1 MIVLKQLIKNK
12 TALCCIVL
20 ITLIIIL
27 GILAPYIA
35 PFDPNKVRIVR
46 KYASMSGEHW
56 LGCDHLGRDIFSR
69 LLYGIRSTL
78 FLSLL
83 TMIIT
88 IVIGTVIGL
97 ISGYQRGKLDECI
110 MRLCDVMLSFPS
122 QVMILAI
129 VGVLGVG
136 IENVIIANIVVKWAW
151 YSRMIRSSVIK
162 HSRKNYILFSRAIGA
177 SNIFIIRRHLLPN
190 IMSELVV
197 LATLDTGWVILNI
210 SALSFIGLG
219 VQAPTAEWGLM
230 LSEAKNVMIQHPMQM
245 VFPGIAI
252 LIVVAAFNML
262 GDCLRDILDPKDKSN
277 ES

>member
-1 MIVLKQLIKNK
+1 MNLTKKLINNK
-12 TALCCIVL
+12 TAFICL
-20 ITLIIIL
+20 IIITTMIIL
-27 GILAPYIA
+27 GILSPYIA

-46 KYASMSGEHW
+46 KYAAISSEHW

-88 IVIGTVIGL
+88 IIVGSVIGL
-97 ISGYQRGKLDECI
+97 ISGYRRGKLDECI
-110 MRLCDVMLSFPS
+110 MRLCDIMLSFPS

-162 HSRKNYILFSRAIGA
+162 YSRKNYILFSRAIGA
-177 SNIFIIRRHLLPN
+177 PHSFIICRHLLPN
-190 IMSELVV
+190 VMSELVV

-230 LSEAKNVMIQHPMQM
+230 LSEAKNVMTQHPMQM
-245 VFPGIAI
+245 IFPGIAI

-262 GDCLRDILDPKDKSN
+262 GDCLRDILDPKEKTA
-277 ES
+277 

>member
-1 MIVLKQLIKNK
+1 MNLTKKLINNK
-12 TALCCIVL
+12 TALICMII
-20 ITLIIIL
+20 ITTMIIL

-46 KYASMSGEHW
+46 KYAAISSDHW

-88 IVIGTVIGL
+88 IIVGSVIGL
-97 ISGYQRGKLDECI
+97 ISGYRRGKLDECI
-110 MRLCDVMLSFPS
+110 MRLCDIMLSFPS

-162 HSRKNYILFSRAIGA
+162 YSRKNYILFSRAIGA
-177 SNIFIIRRHLLPN
+177 PHSFIICRHLLPN

-230 LSEAKNVMIQHPMQM
+230 LSEAKNVMTQHPMQM

-262 GDCLRDILDPKDKSN
+262 GDCLRDILDPKEKTA
-277 ES
+277 

>member
-1 MIVLKQLIKNK
+1 MNIAKQLINNK
-12 TALCCIVL
+12 TALIC
-20 ITLIIIL
+20 LIIITTIVIL

-35 PFDPNKVRIVR
+35 PYDPNKVRIVR
-46 KYASMSGEHW
+46 KYAAMSSQHW
-56 LGCDHLGRDIFSR
+56 LGCDHLGRDILSR

-78 FLSLL
+78 FLSLF

-88 IVIGTVIGL
+88 IVVGSLIGL

-110 MRLCDVMLSFPS
+110 MRLCDIMLSFPS

-162 HSRKNYILFSRAIGA
+162 YSRKNYILFSRAIGA
-177 SNIFIIRRHLLPN
+177 PHSFIICRHLLPN
-190 IMSELVV
+190 VMSELVV

-230 LSEAKNVMIQHPMQM
+230 LSEAKNVMTQHPMQM

-262 GDCLRDILDPKDKSN
+262 GDCLRDILDPKDQKH
-277 ES
+277 E

>member
-1 MIVLKQLIKNK
+1 MLKQLIKNK

>member
-1 MIVLKQLIKNK
+1 MNLTKKLINNK
-12 TALCCIVL
+12 TALICL
-20 ITLIIIL
+20 IIIITMIIL

-46 KYASMSGEHW
+46 KYAAISSEHW

-88 IVIGTVIGL
+88 IIVGSVIGL
-97 ISGYQRGKLDECI
+97 ISGYRRGKLDECI
-110 MRLCDVMLSFPS
+110 MRLCDIMLSFPS

-162 HSRKNYILFSRAIGA
+162 YSRKNYILFSRAIGA
-177 SNIFIIRRHLLPN
+177 PHSFIICRHLLPN

-230 LSEAKNVMIQHPMQM
+230 LSEAKNVMTQHPMQM

-262 GDCLRDILDPKDKSN
+262 GDCLRDILDPKEKTA
-277 ES
+277 

>member
-1 MIVLKQLIKNK
+1 MAKQLINNK
-12 TALCCIVL
+12 TALIC
-20 ITLIIIL
+20 LIIITTIVIL

-35 PFDPNKVRIVR
+35 PYDPNKVRIVR
-46 KYASMSGEHW
+46 KYAAMSSQHW
-56 LGCDHLGRDIFSR
+56 LGCDHLGRDILSR

-88 IVIGTVIGL
+88 IVVGSLIGL

-110 MRLCDVMLSFPS
+110 MRLCDIMLSFPS

-162 HSRKNYILFSRAIGA
+162 YSRKNYILFSRAIGA
-177 SNIFIIRRHLLPN
+177 PHSFIICRHLLPN
-190 IMSELVV
+190 VMSELVV

-230 LSEAKNVMIQHPMQM
+230 LSEAKNVMTQHPMQM

-262 GDCLRDILDPKDKSN
+262 GDCLRDILDPKDQKH
-277 ES
+277 E

>member
-1 MIVLKQLIKNK
+1 MNLIKQVISNK
-12 TALCCIVL
+12 TALVC
-20 ITLIIIL
+20 LIIIITIIVL

-46 KYASMSGEHW
+46 KYAAISSEHW

-88 IVIGTVIGL
+88 IIVGSIIGL

-110 MRLCDVMLSFPS
+110 MRLCDIMLSFPS

-136 IENVIIANIVVKWAW
+136 IENIIIANIVVKWAW

-162 HSRKNYILFSRAIGA
+162 YSRKNYILFSRAIGA
-177 SNIFIIRRHLLPN
+177 PHSFIIYRHLLPN
-190 IMSELVV
+190 VMSEVV
-197 LATLDTGWVILNI
+197 ILATLDTGWVILNI

-230 LSEAKNVMIQHPMQM
+230 LSEAKNVMTQHPMQM
-245 VFPGIAI
+245 VYPGIAI

-262 GDCLRDILDPKDKSN
+262 GDCLRDILEPKEKTA
-277 ES
+277 

>member
-1 MIVLKQLIKNK
+1 MNLIKQVISNK
-12 TALCCIVL
+12 TALVC
-20 ITLIIIL
+20 LIIIITIIVL

-46 KYASMSGEHW
+46 KYAAISGEHW

-88 IVIGTVIGL
+88 IIVGSIIGL

-110 MRLCDVMLSFPS
+110 MRLCDIMLSFPS

-136 IENVIIANIVVKWAW
+136 IENIIIANIVVKWAW

-162 HSRKNYILFSRAIGA
+162 YSRKNYILYSRAIGA
-177 SNIFIIRRHLLPN
+177 PHSFIIYRHLLPN
-190 IMSELVV
+190 VMSEVV
-197 LATLDTGWVILNI
+197 ILATLDTGWVILNI

-230 LSEAKNVMIQHPMQM
+230 LSEAKNVMTQHPMQM
-245 VFPGIAI
+245 VYPGIAI

-262 GDCLRDILDPKDKSN
+262 GDCLRDILDPKEKTA
-277 ES
+277 

>member
-1 MIVLKQLIKNK
+1 MNITKQLINNK
-12 TALCCIVL
+12 TALIC
-20 ITLIIIL
+20 LIIITTIVIL

-35 PFDPNKVRIVR
+35 PYDPNKVRIVR
-46 KYASMSGEHW
+46 KYATMSSQHW
-56 LGCDHLGRDIFSR
+56 LGCDHLGRDILSR

-78 FLSLL
+78 FLSLF

-88 IVIGTVIGL
+88 IVVGSLIGL
-97 ISGYQRGKLDECI
+97 ISGYHRGKLDECI
-110 MRLCDVMLSFPS
+110 MRLCDIMLSFPS

-162 HSRKNYILFSRAIGA
+162 YSRKNYILFSRAIGA
-177 SNIFIIRRHLLPN
+177 PHSFIICRHLLPN
-190 IMSELVV
+190 VMSELVI

-230 LSEAKNVMIQHPMQM
+230 LSEAKNVMTQHPMQM

-262 GDCLRDILDPKDKSN
+262 GDCLRDILDPKDQKH
-277 ES
+277 E

>member
-46 KYASMSGEHW
+46 KYASISGEHW

-88 IVIGTVIGL
+88 IVIGTLIGL

-177 SNIFIIRRHLLPN
+177 SNTFIIRRHLLPN

>member
-1 MIVLKQLIKNK
+1 MIILKQLIKNK

>member
-1 MIVLKQLIKNK
+1 MNLIKKLINNK
-12 TALCCIVL
+12 TALICL
-20 ITLIIIL
+20 IIITTMIIL

-46 KYASMSGEHW
+46 KYAAISSDHW

-88 IVIGTVIGL
+88 IIVGSVIGL
-97 ISGYQRGKLDECI
+97 ISGYRRGKLDECI
-110 MRLCDVMLSFPS
+110 MRLCDIMLSFPS

-162 HSRKNYILFSRAIGA
+162 YSRKNYILFSRAIGA
-177 SNIFIIRRHLLPN
+177 PHSFIICRHLLPN

-230 LSEAKNVMIQHPMQM
+230 LSEAKNVMTQHPMQM

-262 GDCLRDILDPKDKSN
+262 GDCLRDILDPKEKTA
-277 ES
+277 

>member
-1 MIVLKQLIKNK
+1 MTKQLINNK
-12 TALCCIVL
+12 TALIC
-20 ITLIIIL
+20 LIIITTIVIL

-35 PFDPNKVRIVR
+35 PYDPNKVRIVR
-46 KYASMSGEHW
+46 KYATMSSQHW
-56 LGCDHLGRDIFSR
+56 LGCDHLGRDILSR

-88 IVIGTVIGL
+88 IVVGSLIGL

-110 MRLCDVMLSFPS
+110 MRLCDIMLSFPS

-162 HSRKNYILFSRAIGA
+162 YSRKNYILFSRAIGA
-177 SNIFIIRRHLLPN
+177 PHSFIICRHLLPN
-190 IMSELVV
+190 VMSELVV

-230 LSEAKNVMIQHPMQM
+230 LSEAKNVMTQHPMQM

-262 GDCLRDILDPKDKSN
+262 GDCLRDILDPKDQKH
-277 ES
+277 E

>member
-1 MIVLKQLIKNK
+1 MNLTKKLINNK
-12 TALCCIVL
+12 TALICMFI
-20 ITLIIIL
+20 ITTMIIL

-46 KYASMSGEHW
+46 KYAAISSDHW

-88 IVIGTVIGL
+88 IIVGSVIGL

-110 MRLCDVMLSFPS
+110 MRLCDIMLSFPS

-162 HSRKNYILFSRAIGA
+162 YSRKNYILFSRAIGA
-177 SNIFIIRRHLLPN
+177 PHSFIICRHLLPN

-230 LSEAKNVMIQHPMQM
+230 LSEAKNVMTQHPMQM

-262 GDCLRDILDPKDKSN
+262 GDCLRDILDPKEKTA
-277 ES
+277 

>member
-1 MIVLKQLIKNK
+1 MNLTKKLINNK
-12 TALCCIVL
+12 TALICL
-20 ITLIIIL
+20 IIITTMIIL

-46 KYASMSGEHW
+46 KYAAISSDHW

-88 IVIGTVIGL
+88 IIVGSVIGL

-110 MRLCDVMLSFPS
+110 MRICDIMLSFPS

-162 HSRKNYILFSRAIGA
+162 YSRKNYILFSRAIGA
-177 SNIFIIRRHLLPN
+177 PHSFIICRHLLPN
-190 IMSELVV
+190 ILSELVV

-230 LSEAKNVMIQHPMQM
+230 LSEAKNVMTQHPMQM

-262 GDCLRDILDPKDKSN
+262 GDCLRDILDPKEKTA
-277 ES
+277 

>member
-1 MIVLKQLIKNK
+1 MNITKQLINNK
-12 TALCCIVL
+12 TALIC
-20 ITLIIIL
+20 LIIITTIVIL

-35 PFDPNKVRIVR
+35 PYDPNKVRIVR
-46 KYASMSGEHW
+46 KYAAMSSQHW
-56 LGCDHLGRDIFSR
+56 LGCDHLGRDILSR

-88 IVIGTVIGL
+88 IVVGSLIGL

-110 MRLCDVMLSFPS
+110 MRLCDIMLSFPS

-162 HSRKNYILFSRAIGA
+162 YSRKNYILFSRAIGA
-177 SNIFIIRRHLLPN
+177 PHSFIICRHLLPN
-190 IMSELVV
+190 VMSELVV

-230 LSEAKNVMIQHPMQM
+230 LSEAKNVMTQHPLQM
-245 VFPGIAI
+245 VYPGIAI

-262 GDCLRDILDPKDKSN
+262 GDCLRDILDPKDKKH
-277 ES
+277 E

>member
-1 MIVLKQLIKNK
+1 MNIAKQLINNK
-12 TALCCIVL
+12 TALIC
-20 ITLIIIL
+20 LIIITTIVIL

-35 PFDPNKVRIVR
+35 PYDPNKVRIVR
-46 KYASMSGEHW
+46 KYAAMSSQHW
-56 LGCDHLGRDIFSR
+56 LGCDHLGRDILSR

-88 IVIGTVIGL
+88 IVVGSLIGL

-110 MRLCDVMLSFPS
+110 MRLCDIMLSFPS

-162 HSRKNYILFSRAIGA
+162 YSRKNYILFSRAIGA
-177 SNIFIIRRHLLPN
+177 PHSFIICRHLLPN
-190 IMSELVV
+190 VMSELVV

-230 LSEAKNVMIQHPMQM
+230 LSEAKNVMTQHPMQM

-262 GDCLRDILDPKDKSN
+262 GDCLRDILDPKDKKH
-277 ES
+277 E

>member
-1 MIVLKQLIKNK
+1 MTKQLINNK
-12 TALCCIVL
+12 TALIC
-20 ITLIIIL
+20 LIIITTIVIL

-35 PFDPNKVRIVR
+35 PYDPNKVRIVR
-46 KYASMSGEHW
+46 KYAAMSSQHW
-56 LGCDHLGRDIFSR
+56 LGCDHLGRDILSR

-78 FLSLL
+78 FLSIL

-88 IVIGTVIGL
+88 IVVGSLIGL

-110 MRLCDVMLSFPS
+110 MRLCDIMLSFPS

-162 HSRKNYILFSRAIGA
+162 YSRKNYILFSRAIGA
-177 SNIFIIRRHLLPN
+177 PHSFIICRHLLPN
-190 IMSELVV
+190 VMSELVI

-230 LSEAKNVMIQHPMQM
+230 LSEAKNVMTQHPMQM

-262 GDCLRDILDPKDKSN
+262 GDCLRDILDPKDQKH
-277 ES
+277 E

>member
-1 MIVLKQLIKNK
+1 MNVLKQVCKNK
-12 TALCCIVL
+12 TALCCL
-20 ITLIIIL
+20 IIIATIIIL

-35 PFDPNKVRIVR
+35 PFDPNKVRIIR
-46 KYASMSGEHW
+46 KYAPMSAQHW

-88 IVIGTVIGL
+88 IVIGAIIGL
-97 ISGYQRGKLDECI
+97 ISGYKRGKLDECI
-110 MRLCDVMLSFPS
+110 MRLCDIMLSFPS

-129 VGVLGVG
+129 VGVLDVG
-136 IENVIIANIVVKWAW
+136 IENVIIANIMVKWAW

-162 HSRKNYILFSRAIGA
+162 YSRKNYILFSRAIGA
-177 SNIFIIRRHLLPN
+177 PHSFIIRRHLLPN
-190 IMSELVV
+190 VMSELVV

-219 VQAPTAEWGLM
+219 IQAPTPEWGLM
-230 LSEAKNVMIQHPMQM
+230 LSEAKNVMMQHPMQM
-245 VFPGIAI
+245 LYPGIAI

-262 GDCLRDILDPKDKSN
+262 GDCLRDILDPKEKTA
-277 ES
+277 

>member
-1 MIVLKQLIKNK
+1 MNIAKQLINNK
-12 TALCCIVL
+12 TALIC
-20 ITLIIIL
+20 LIIITTIVIL

-35 PFDPNKVRIVR
+35 PYDPNKVRIVR
-46 KYASMSGEHW
+46 KYAAMSSQHW
-56 LGCDHLGRDIFSR
+56 LGCDHLGRDILSR

-88 IVIGTVIGL
+88 IVVGSLIGL

-110 MRLCDVMLSFPS
+110 MRLCDIMLSFPS

-162 HSRKNYILFSRAIGA
+162 YSRKNYILFSRAIGA
-177 SNIFIIRRHLLPN
+177 PHSFIICRHLLPN
-190 IMSELVV
+190 VMSELVI

-230 LSEAKNVMIQHPMQM
+230 LSEAKNVMTQHPMQM

-262 GDCLRDILDPKDKSN
+262 GDCLRDILDPKDKKH
-277 ES
+277 E

>member
-1 MIVLKQLIKNK
+1 MNLIKQVISNK
-12 TALCCIVL
+12 TALIC
-20 ITLIIIL
+20 LIIIITIIVL

-46 KYASMSGEHW
+46 KYAAISSEHW

-88 IVIGTVIGL
+88 IIVGSIIGL

-110 MRLCDVMLSFPS
+110 MRLCDIMLSFPS

-136 IENVIIANIVVKWAW
+136 IENIIIANIVVKWAW

-162 HSRKNYILFSRAIGA
+162 YSRKNYILFSRAIGA
-177 SNIFIIRRHLLPN
+177 PYSFIIYRHLLPN
-190 IMSELVV
+190 VMSEVV
-197 LATLDTGWVILNI
+197 ILATLDTGWVILNI

-230 LSEAKNVMIQHPMQM
+230 LSEAKNVMTQHPMQM
-245 VFPGIAI
+245 VYPGIAI

-262 GDCLRDILDPKDKSN
+262 GDCLRDILDPKEKTA
-277 ES
+277 

>member
-1 MIVLKQLIKNK
+1 MNLIKQVISNK
-12 TALCCIVL
+12 TALVC
-20 ITLIIIL
+20 LIIIITIIVL

-46 KYASMSGEHW
+46 KYAAISSEHW

-88 IVIGTVIGL
+88 IIVGSIIGL

-110 MRLCDVMLSFPS
+110 MRLCDIMLSFPS

-136 IENVIIANIVVKWAW
+136 IENIIIANIVVKWAW

-162 HSRKNYILFSRAIGA
+162 YSRKNYILFSRAIGA
-177 SNIFIIRRHLLPN
+177 PNSFIIYRHLLPN
-190 IMSELVV
+190 VMSEVV
-197 LATLDTGWVILNI
+197 ILATLDTGWVILNI

-230 LSEAKNVMIQHPMQM
+230 LSEAKNVMTQHPMQM
-245 VFPGIAI
+245 VYPGIAI

-262 GDCLRDILDPKDKSN
+262 GDCLRDILDPKEKTA
-277 ES
+277 

>member
-1 MIVLKQLIKNK
+1 MNITKQLINNK
-12 TALCCIVL
+12 TALIC
-20 ITLIIIL
+20 LIIITTIVIL

-35 PFDPNKVRIVR
+35 PYDPNKVRIVR
-46 KYASMSGEHW
+46 KYASMSSQHW
-56 LGCDHLGRDIFSR
+56 LGCDHLGRDILSR

-83 TMIIT
+83 TMSIT
-88 IVIGTVIGL
+88 IVVGSLIGL

-110 MRLCDVMLSFPS
+110 MRLCDIMLSFPS

-162 HSRKNYILFSRAIGA
+162 YSRKNYILFSRAIGA
-177 SNIFIIRRHLLPN
+177 PHSFIICRHLLPN
-190 IMSELVV
+190 VMSELVV

-230 LSEAKNVMIQHPMQM
+230 LSEAKNVMTQHPMQM
-245 VFPGIAI
+245 VYPGIAI

-262 GDCLRDILDPKDKSN
+262 GDCLRDILDPKDQKH
-277 ES
+277 E

>member
-1 MIVLKQLIKNK
+1 MTKQLINNK
-12 TALCCIVL
+12 TALIC
-20 ITLIIIL
+20 LIIITTIVIL

-35 PFDPNKVRIVR
+35 PYDPNKVRIVR
-46 KYASMSGEHW
+46 KYAAMSSQHW
-56 LGCDHLGRDIFSR
+56 LGCDHLGRDILSR

-88 IVIGTVIGL
+88 IVVGSLIGL

-110 MRLCDVMLSFPS
+110 MRLCDIMLSFPS

-162 HSRKNYILFSRAIGA
+162 YSRKNYILFSRAIGA
-177 SNIFIIRRHLLPN
+177 PHSFIICRHLLPN
-190 IMSELVV
+190 VMSELVI

-230 LSEAKNVMIQHPMQM
+230 LSEAKNVMTQHPMQM

-262 GDCLRDILDPKDKSN
+262 GDCLRDILDPKDQKH
-277 ES
+277 E

>member
-1 MIVLKQLIKNK
+1 MNLLPQLIKNK
-12 TALCCIVL
+12 TALCC
-20 ITLIIIL
+20 LIIIAIIIVL

-35 PFDPNKVRIVR
+35 PFDPNKVRIIR
-46 KYASMSGEHW
+46 KYAGISAEHW
-56 LGCDHLGRDIFSR
+56 LGCDHLGRDILSR
-69 LLYGIRSTL
+69 LLYGIRATV

-88 IVIGTVIGL
+88 IVIGSIIGL
-97 ISGYQRGKLDECI
+97 ISGYNRGKLDECI
-110 MRLCDVMLSFPS
+110 MRMCDIMLSFPS

-162 HSRKNYILFSRAIGA
+162 YSRKNYILFSRAIGA
-177 SNIFIIRRHLLPN
+177 PHTFIIRHHLLPN
-190 IMSELVV
+190 VMSELVV

-252 LIVVAAFNML
+252 LVVVAAFNML
-262 GDCLRDILDPKDKSN
+262 GDCLRDILDPKEHKH
-277 ES
+277 E

>member
-1 MIVLKQLIKNK
+1 MNLIKQVISNK
-12 TALCCIVL
+12 TALVC
-20 ITLIIIL
+20 LIIIITIIVL

-35 PFDPNKVRIVR
+35 PFDSNKVRIVR
-46 KYASMSGEHW
+46 KYAAISSEHW

-88 IVIGTVIGL
+88 IIVGSIIGL

-110 MRLCDVMLSFPS
+110 MRLCDIMLSFPS

-136 IENVIIANIVVKWAW
+136 IENIIIANIVVKWAW

-162 HSRKNYILFSRAIGA
+162 YSRKNYILFSRAIGA
-177 SNIFIIRRHLLPN
+177 PHSFIIYRHLLPN
-190 IMSELVV
+190 VMSEVV
-197 LATLDTGWVILNI
+197 ILATLDTGWVILNI

-230 LSEAKNVMIQHPMQM
+230 LSEAKNVMTQHPMQM
-245 VFPGIAI
+245 IYPGIAI

-262 GDCLRDILDPKDKSN
+262 GDCLRDILDPKEKTA
-277 ES
+277 

>member
-1 MIVLKQLIKNK
+1 MNIAKQLINNK
-12 TALCCIVL
+12 TALIC
-20 ITLIIIL
+20 LIIITTIVIL

-35 PFDPNKVRIVR
+35 PYDPNKVRIVR
-46 KYASMSGEHW
+46 KYAAMSSQHW
-56 LGCDHLGRDIFSR
+56 LGCDHLGRDILSR

-88 IVIGTVIGL
+88 IVVGSLIGL

-110 MRLCDVMLSFPS
+110 MRLCDIMLSFPS

-162 HSRKNYILFSRAIGA
+162 YSRKNYILFSRAIGA
-177 SNIFIIRRHLLPN
+177 PHSFIICRHLLPN
-190 IMSELVV
+190 VMSELVI

-230 LSEAKNVMIQHPMQM
+230 LSEAKNVMTQHPMQM

-262 GDCLRDILDPKDKSN
+262 GDCLRDILDPKDQKH
-277 ES
+277 E

>member
-1 MIVLKQLIKNK
+1 MNLIKQVISNK
-12 TALCCIVL
+12 TALVC
-20 ITLIIIL
+20 LIIIITIIVL

-46 KYASMSGEHW
+46 KYAAISSEHW

-88 IVIGTVIGL
+88 IIVGSLIGL

-110 MRLCDVMLSFPS
+110 MRLCDIMLSFPS

-136 IENVIIANIVVKWAW
+136 IENIIIANIVVKWAW

-162 HSRKNYILFSRAIGA
+162 YSRKNYILFSRAIGA
-177 SNIFIIRRHLLPN
+177 PNSFIIYRHLLPN
-190 IMSELVV
+190 VMSEVV
-197 LATLDTGWVILNI
+197 ILATLDTGWVILNI

-230 LSEAKNVMIQHPMQM
+230 LSEAKNVMTQHPMQM
-245 VFPGIAI
+245 VYPGIAI

-262 GDCLRDILDPKDKSN
+262 GDCLRDILDPKEKTA
-277 ES
+277 

>member
-1 MIVLKQLIKNK
+1 MTKKLINNK
-12 TALCCIVL
+12 TALIC
-20 ITLIIIL
+20 LIIITTIVIL

-35 PFDPNKVRIVR
+35 PYDPNKVRIVR
-46 KYASMSGEHW
+46 KYAAMSSQHW
-56 LGCDHLGRDIFSR
+56 LGCDHLGRDILSR

-88 IVIGTVIGL
+88 IVVGSLIGL

-110 MRLCDVMLSFPS
+110 MRLCDIMLSFPS

-162 HSRKNYILFSRAIGA
+162 YSRKNYILFSRAIGA
-177 SNIFIIRRHLLPN
+177 PHSFIICRHLLPN
-190 IMSELVV
+190 VMSELVI

-230 LSEAKNVMIQHPMQM
+230 LSEAKNVMTQHPKQM

-262 GDCLRDILDPKDKSN
+262 GDCLRDILDPKDQKH
-277 ES
+277 E

>member
-1 MIVLKQLIKNK
+1 MNLIKQVISNK
-12 TALCCIVL
+12 TALIC
-20 ITLIIIL
+20 LIIIITIIVL

-46 KYASMSGEHW
+46 KYAAISSEHW

-88 IVIGTVIGL
+88 IIVGSIIGL

-110 MRLCDVMLSFPS
+110 MRLCDIMLSFPS

-136 IENVIIANIVVKWAW
+136 IENIIIANIVVKWAW

-162 HSRKNYILFSRAIGA
+162 YSRKNYILFSRAIGA
-177 SNIFIIRRHLLPN
+177 PHSFIIYRHLLPN
-190 IMSELVV
+190 VMSEVV
-197 LATLDTGWVILNI
+197 ILATLDTGWVILNI

-230 LSEAKNVMIQHPMQM
+230 LSEAKNVMTQHPMQM
-245 VFPGIAI
+245 VYPGIAI

-262 GDCLRDILDPKDKSN
+262 GDCLRDILDPK
-277 ES
+277 ETTA

>member
-1 MIVLKQLIKNK
+1 MNITKQLINNK
-12 TALCCIVL
+12 TALIC
-20 ITLIIIL
+20 LIIITTIVIL

-35 PFDPNKVRIVR
+35 PYDPNKVRIVR
-46 KYASMSGEHW
+46 KYATMSSQHW
-56 LGCDHLGRDIFSR
+56 LGCDHLGRDILSR

-88 IVIGTVIGL
+88 IVVGSLIGL

-110 MRLCDVMLSFPS
+110 MRLCDIMLSFPS

-162 HSRKNYILFSRAIGA
+162 YSRKNYILFSRAIGA
-177 SNIFIIRRHLLPN
+177 PHSFIICRHLLPN
-190 IMSELVV
+190 VMSELVV

-230 LSEAKNVMIQHPMQM
+230 LSEAKNIMTQHPMQM

-262 GDCLRDILDPKDKSN
+262 GDCLRDILDPKDQKH
-277 ES
+277 E

>member
-1 MIVLKQLIKNK
+1 MNLTKKLINNK
-12 TALCCIVL
+12 TAFICL
-20 ITLIIIL
+20 IIITTMIIL

-46 KYASMSGEHW
+46 KYAAISSEHW

-88 IVIGTVIGL
+88 IIVGSVIGL
-97 ISGYQRGKLDECI
+97 ISGYRRGKLDECI
-110 MRLCDVMLSFPS
+110 MRLCDIMLSFPS

-162 HSRKNYILFSRAIGA
+162 YSRKNYILFSRAIGA
-177 SNIFIIRRHLLPN
+177 PHSFIICRHLLPN

-230 LSEAKNVMIQHPMQM
+230 LSEAKNVMTQHPMQM

-262 GDCLRDILDPKDKSN
+262 GDCLRDILDPKEKTA
-277 ES
+277 

>member
-1 MIVLKQLIKNK
+1 MNITKQLINNK
-12 TALCCIVL
+12 TALIC
-20 ITLIIIL
+20 LIIITTIVIL

-35 PFDPNKVRIVR
+35 PYDPNKVRIVR
-46 KYASMSGEHW
+46 KYAAMSSQHW
-56 LGCDHLGRDIFSR
+56 LGCDHLGRDILSR

-83 TMIIT
+83 TMVIT
-88 IVIGTVIGL
+88 IVVGSLIGL

-110 MRLCDVMLSFPS
+110 MRLCDIMLSFPS

-162 HSRKNYILFSRAIGA
+162 YSRKNYILFSRAIGA
-177 SNIFIIRRHLLPN
+177 PHSFIICRHLLPN
-190 IMSELVV
+190 VMSELVI

-230 LSEAKNVMIQHPMQM
+230 LSEAKNVMTQHPMQM

-262 GDCLRDILDPKDKSN
+262 GDCLRDILDPKDQKH
-277 ES
+277 E

>member
-1 MIVLKQLIKNK
+1 MNLTKKLINNK
-12 TALCCIVL
+12 TALICL
-20 ITLIIIL
+20 IIIITMIIL

-46 KYASMSGEHW
+46 KYAAISSEHW

-88 IVIGTVIGL
+88 IIVGSIIGL
-97 ISGYQRGKLDECI
+97 ISGYRRGKLDECI
-110 MRLCDVMLSFPS
+110 MRLCDIMLSFPS

-162 HSRKNYILFSRAIGA
+162 YSRKNYILFSRAIGA
-177 SNIFIIRRHLLPN
+177 PHSFIICRHLLPN

-230 LSEAKNVMIQHPMQM
+230 LSEAKNVMTQHPMQM

-262 GDCLRDILDPKDKSN
+262 GDCLRDILDPKEKTA
-277 ES
+277 

>member
-1 MIVLKQLIKNK
+1 MTKQLINNK
-12 TALCCIVL
+12 TALIC
-20 ITLIIIL
+20 LIIITTIVIL

-35 PFDPNKVRIVR
+35 PYDPNKVRIVR
-46 KYASMSGEHW
+46 KYAAMSSQHW
-56 LGCDHLGRDIFSR
+56 LGCDHLGRDILSR

-88 IVIGTVIGL
+88 IVVGSLIGL

-110 MRLCDVMLSFPS
+110 MRLCDIMLSFPS
-122 QVMILAI
+122 QVMIFAI

-162 HSRKNYILFSRAIGA
+162 YSRKNYILFSRAIGA
-177 SNIFIIRRHLLPN
+177 PHSFIICRHLLPN
-190 IMSELVV
+190 VMSELVV

-230 LSEAKNVMIQHPMQM
+230 LSEAKNVMTQHPLQM
-245 VFPGIAI
+245 VYPGIAI

-262 GDCLRDILDPKDKSN
+262 GDCLRDILDPKDKKH
-277 ES
+277 E

>member
-1 MIVLKQLIKNK
+1 MNITKQLINNK
-12 TALCCIVL
+12 TALIC
-20 ITLIIIL
+20 LIIITTIVIL

-35 PFDPNKVRIVR
+35 PYDPNKVRIVR
-46 KYASMSGEHW
+46 KYAAMSSQHW
-56 LGCDHLGRDIFSR
+56 LGCDHLGRDILSR

-88 IVIGTVIGL
+88 IVVGSLIGL

-110 MRLCDVMLSFPS
+110 MRLCDIMLSFPS

-162 HSRKNYILFSRAIGA
+162 YSRKNYILFSRAIGA
-177 SNIFIIRRHLLPN
+177 PHSFIICRHLLPN
-190 IMSELVV
+190 VMSELVV

-230 LSEAKNVMIQHPMQM
+230 LSEAKNVMTQHPMQM

-262 GDCLRDILDPKDKSN
+262 GDCLRDILDPKDQKH
-277 ES
+277 E

>member
-1 MIVLKQLIKNK
+1 MNLTKKLINNK
-12 TALCCIVL
+12 TALICL
-20 ITLIIIL
+20 IIIITMIIL

-46 KYASMSGEHW
+46 KYAAISSEHW

-88 IVIGTVIGL
+88 IIVGSIIGL
-97 ISGYQRGKLDECI
+97 ISGYRRGKLDECI
-110 MRLCDVMLSFPS
+110 MRLCDIMLSFPS

-162 HSRKNYILFSRAIGA
+162 YSRKNYILFSRAIGA
-177 SNIFIIRRHLLPN
+177 PHSFIICRHLLPN

-230 LSEAKNVMIQHPMQM
+230 LSEAKNVMMQHPMQM

-262 GDCLRDILDPKDKSN
+262 GDCLRDILDPKEKTA
-277 ES
+277 

>member
-1 MIVLKQLIKNK
+1 MNLTKKLINNK
-12 TALCCIVL
+12 TALICL
-20 ITLIIIL
+20 IIITTMIIL

-46 KYASMSGEHW
+46 KYAAISSEHW

-88 IVIGTVIGL
+88 IIVGSIIGL
-97 ISGYQRGKLDECI
+97 ISGYKRGKLDECI
-110 MRLCDVMLSFPS
+110 MRLCDIMLSFPS

-162 HSRKNYILFSRAIGA
+162 YSRKNYILFSRAIGA
-177 SNIFIIRRHLLPN
+177 PHSFIICRHLLPN
-190 IMSELVV
+190 IMTELVV

-230 LSEAKNVMIQHPMQM
+230 LSEAKNVMTQHPMQM

-262 GDCLRDILDPKDKSN
+262 GDCLRDILDPKGKTA
-277 ES
+277 